1 MKVAAVEQ
9 LKEDPMAT
17 PFMLNMKVNSLQEIE
32 RNLNSFTLQ
41 SAVVRL
47 YQNEDIDLGP
57 LSEILIPFAD
67 TQEVDELWEFR
78 NLKNEISVIVSFPH

>member
-78 NLKNEISVIVSFPH
+78 NLKNEISVIVRCPH